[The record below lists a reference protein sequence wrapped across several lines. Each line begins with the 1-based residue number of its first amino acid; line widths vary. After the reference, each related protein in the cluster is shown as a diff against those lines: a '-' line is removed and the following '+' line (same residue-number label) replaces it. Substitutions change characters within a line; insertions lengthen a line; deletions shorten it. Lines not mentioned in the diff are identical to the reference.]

1 MKRVFFFILLTILSQ
16 GASAQK
22 TDTATP
28 SQTIEQSLIQTNIS
42 IADWLAGVADGL
54 DVFLAGQRYTN
65 QPNDTS
71 ATIEMEGNHSK
82 LKGTSADASFN
93 VNLRL
98 PNVQEYWMLTFTS
111 YDENEERG
119 AKTRYL
125 RQSRRTKSY
134 GAALGLFKQLGEIR
148 TSFRPRITFEG
159 SPAIS
164 HSLKFET
171 IVDMK
176 TYRINPELELY
187 ANPAKG
193 AGTFHSLNFNW
204 ELTKVYSLTLVNE
217 GDYQSRP
224 HLYTVT
230 QGLSLGQRVTPR
242 AVFTY
247 NVFVMSVNQPNY
259 QLDGYNFSVGWSH
272 TVYKKILD
280 YKVIPNWDFS
290 QANGFV
296 GDPGVN
302 VVVSLNF

>member
-1 MKRVFFFILLTILSQ
+1 MKRVLFFILLTTHSLF
-16 GASAQK
+16 AWAQK
-22 TDTATP
+22 ADPAVSSP
-28 SQTIEQSLIQTNIS
+28 TIEQSLIQTNIS

-65 QPNDTS
+65 QPNETS
-71 ATIEMEGNHSK
+71 VTIETEGNHSK
-82 LKGTSADASFN
+82 LKGSSADVSFN

-98 PNVQEYWMLTFTS
+98 PNVQEYWLLTFTS
-111 YDENEERG
+111 YDESEERG

-125 RQSRRTKSY
+125 RQSRRTRSY
-134 GAALGLFKQLGEIR
+134 GATLGLFKQLGEVR

-171 IVDMK
+171 LVDMK
-176 TYRINPELELY
+176 AYRINPELELY
-187 ANPAKG
+187 ANPSKG

-224 HLYTVT
+224 HFYTVT
-230 QGLSLGQRVTPR
+230 QGVSLGQRVTSR
-242 AVFTY
+242 AAFAY
-247 NVFVMSVNQPNY
+247 NVFVTSMNQPNY
-259 QLDGYNFSVGWSH
+259 QLDGYNFSVSWNH

-280 YKVIPNWDFS
+280 YKIIPNWDFS
-290 QANGFV
+290 QAQGFV